1 MICMVATR
9 PSSPKSEATT
19 PLGFFMITPMLLL
32 VVLLAFTAVAAV
44 AHFLLRQGH
53 VEQLKALA
61 AQQHMHFAA
70 DDRFRLA
77 ARVAP
82 HIPIPGAAAV
92 RVCDLVYGVAGSNY
106 RYIFRTEYTIGVL
119 RTKTSVRRV
128 ASFSEPRDGGNGVPK
143 IIFAPEHLPLMEQY
157 RQMLE

>member
-1 MICMVATR
+1 MI
-9 PSSPKSEATT
+9 SPIA
-19 PLGFFMITPMLLL
+19 LLIF
-32 VVLLAFTAVAAV
+32 LLAFTAVAAT
-44 AHFLLRQGH
+44 AHFGARQRH
-53 VEQLKALA
+53 VSKLKELA
-61 AQQHMHFAA
+61 AQQQMHFAA

-119 RTKTSVRRV
+119 RTKI
-128 ASFSEPRDGGNGVPK
+128 G
-143 IIFAPEHLPLMEQY
+143 
-157 RQMLE
+157 